1 MERSTFENVP
11 VQNMPIASAF
21 NNHLNLATGDTF
33 AAVNA
38 IQNDY
43 VDRKGNHVIR
53 TTYNVRVLNSKLL
66 EIGTILRISVKKA
79 SILNEKIEKESLLS
93 GKNILLI
100 FKRLKNTYFG
110 LIQDILK
117 NLKRWIINGNESLA
131 ADDVQIINADIKD
144 VIK

>member
-1 MERSTFENVP
+1 MERTTFENIQ

-21 NNHLNLATGDTF
+21 NNHLDLATGDTF
-33 AAVNA
+33 AAINA
-38 IQNDY
+38 VENSYIDK
-43 VDRKGNHVIR
+43 KGNHVIR

-66 EIGTILRISVKKA
+66 EIGTPLRISVKKA
-79 SILNEKIEKESLLS
+79 SVLNEKIEKESLLS

-100 FKRLKNTYFG
+100 F
-110 LIQDILK
+110 K

-144 VIK
+144 VVK

>member
-100 FKRLKNTYFG
+100 FK
-110 LIQDILK
+110 

>member
-1 MERSTFENVP
+1 MERTTFENIQ

-21 NNHLNLATGDTF
+21 NNHLDLATGDAF
-33 AAVNA
+33 AAINA
-38 IQNDY
+38 VENSYIDK
-43 VDRKGNHVIR
+43 KGNHVIR

-66 EIGTILRISVKKA
+66 EIGTPLRISVKKA
-79 SILNEKIEKESLLS
+79 SVLNEKIEKESLLS

-100 FKRLKNTYFG
+100 F
-110 LIQDILK
+110 K

-144 VIK
+144 VVK

>member
-1 MERSTFENVP
+1 MENKNRTTFEKVQ

-21 NNHLNLATGDTF
+21 NDHLNLATGDTF
-33 AAVNA
+33 AAINA

-43 VDRKGNHVIR
+43 VDRKGNHVTR

-66 EIGTILRISVKKA
+66 EIGTPLRISVKKA
-79 SILNEKIEKESLLS
+79 SVLNEKIEKESLLS

-100 FKRLKNTYFG
+100 F
-110 LIQDILK
+110 K